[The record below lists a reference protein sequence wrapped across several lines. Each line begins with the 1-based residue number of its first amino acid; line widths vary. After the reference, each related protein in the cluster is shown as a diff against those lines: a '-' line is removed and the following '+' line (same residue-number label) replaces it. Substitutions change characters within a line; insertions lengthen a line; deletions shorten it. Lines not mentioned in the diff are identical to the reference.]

1 MRAVGYRQG
10 MQYLAGELDEAE
22 FRNKA
27 ITATRRL
34 AKRQLTWLRN
44 WPDLHQLTWGDA
56 HSRAGLIREAISVR
70 R

>member
-10 MQYLAGELDEAE
+10 FAYLAGELDAEA
-22 FRNKA
+22 FREQA

-44 WPDLHQLTWGDA
+44 WPDLHRLEWGDA
-56 HSRAGLIREAISVR
+56 QVLAQHIDRLVHA
-70 R
+70 